1 MGKMATDTDNSLAD
15 AEARI
20 PAVEAALRN
29 ELVRGDRALSGV
41 PPVLSHMLATSGKSL
56 VSDAIVAKIRGMLGS
71 LASQL
76 LSARNPT
83 ARQPAD
89 PRDTDR
95 LSDRLAN
102 DSVVLSYC
110 YALAMEG
117 QLAERLEQRTS
128 IDPILSPLLQELI
141 ASDDA
146 ATAELAMSAL
156 AAQSRF
162 VQSQRRMDLAL
173 AELPAELF
181 YAVLKRWEVHDR
193 SDPAIAPAIKR
204 LKTSYDEGA
213 GRVGMLARLTA
224 SMRGGALAGLDL
236 EHAGLAM
243 FVSALSRLSNQPREL
258 AILACHEHQA
268 VRLALS
274 LRAAG
279 LDPAAIEEQFMLL
292 EPASRLPSDIGA
304 IAPERASAMLSNSN
318 ARNAG

>member
-1 MGKMATDTDNSLAD
+1 MATDKNNSHAG

-20 PAVEAALRN
+20 PAVEAALKDA
-29 ELVRGDRALSGV
+29 LVRGDRALSGV
-41 PPVLSHMLATSGKSL
+41 PPVLSHMLATSGQSL

-71 LASQL
+71 LAEQL
-76 LSARNPT
+76 LAARST
-83 ARQPAD
+83 AGRQPVE
-89 PRDTDR
+89 PREIDH

-102 DSVVLSYC
+102 DSAVLSYC

-146 ATAELAMSAL
+146 STAELAMSAL

-162 VQSQRRMDLAL
+162 VQNQRRMDLAL
-173 AELPAELF
+173 TELPADLF
-181 YAVLKRWEVHDR
+181 HTVLKRWEVHDR

-204 LKTSYDEGA
+204 LKASYDEGA
-213 GRVGMLARLTA
+213 GRIGLLARLTA
-224 SMRGGALAGLDL
+224 SMRGGILAGLDL
-236 EHAGLAM
+236 EHAGFAM
-243 FVSALSRLSNQPREL
+243 FVSALARLSNQPREL

-279 LDPAAIEEQFMLL
+279 LDAATIERQFVAL
-292 EPASRLPSDIGA
+292 EPAGRLPSDIGA

-318 ARNAG
+318 TRNAG